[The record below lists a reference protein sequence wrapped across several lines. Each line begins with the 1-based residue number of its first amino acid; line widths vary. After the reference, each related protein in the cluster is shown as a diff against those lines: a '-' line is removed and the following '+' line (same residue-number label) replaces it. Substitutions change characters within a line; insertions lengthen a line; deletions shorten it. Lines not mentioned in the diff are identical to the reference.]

1 MRRVSWCRTIDPQ
14 VFLNVC
20 GVFSCGAGT
29 ISKLR
34 HTVEEQQKALD
45 AMAGMLLACNMNCYV
60 CVMCVAGEVRRQE
73 KLVRRVEAELEGARG
88 AIAQSNARREELEL
102 QLRHEQQQQQQQH
115 QQQQQQQQQ
124 QQLRLRIDE
133 LVRRCDDASCAVADA
148 KAATAAALAR
158 AEEAEVQP
166 RAAL

>member
-1 MRRVSWCRTIDPQ
+1 MFACVRA
-14 VFLNVC
+14 C

-45 AMAGMLLACNMNCYV
+45 AMAGMLLACNMNCFV

-102 QLRHEQQQQQQQH
+102 QLRNEL
-115 QQQQQQQQQ
+115 QQQQQQQQVTHYD
-124 QQLRLRIDE
+124 DE
-133 LVRRCDDASCAVADA
+133 REGAS
-148 KAATAAALAR
+148 LL
-158 AEEAEVQP
+158 QP
-166 RAAL
+166 ANDS